1 MPISHCQ
8 HHLRQE
14 LSVDAEP
21 TIARTLGSLKY
32 MYNIICKR
40 PEEDERHKSLRNAI
54 DCNAVPGIEEGE
66 HIKLGFHCNPS

>member
-32 MYNIICKR
+32 MYNIICK
-40 PEEDERHKSLRNAI
+40 PEKRGQGDNRAETIVARKFVLSSPLMI
-54 DCNAVPGIEEGE
+54 V
-66 HIKLGFHCNPS
+66 